1 MSREVMLRNDA
12 VEDGDTIVECEVEMI
27 HTCSDRA
34 FMEPMV
40 RNEVNSHTFLGS
52 FWMLVKRRRL
62 QKFYSPLLRGWTPVS
77 ISLVQI
83 QTSGLNWRSHVL
95 RINSIRY
102 HSMVYNNWFH
112 SFSVDTVLQS
122 KALFSHPFDYS
133 VCLQCLI
140 QTLFEALE

>member
-1 MSREVMLRNDA
+1 MLRNDA

-62 QKFYSPLLRGWTPVS
+62 QKFYSPLLRG
-77 ISLVQI
+77 
-83 QTSGLNWRSHVL
+83 
-95 RINSIRY
+95 
-102 HSMVYNNWFH
+102 
-112 SFSVDTVLQS
+112 
-122 KALFSHPFDYS
+122 
-133 VCLQCLI
+133 
-140 QTLFEALE
+140 